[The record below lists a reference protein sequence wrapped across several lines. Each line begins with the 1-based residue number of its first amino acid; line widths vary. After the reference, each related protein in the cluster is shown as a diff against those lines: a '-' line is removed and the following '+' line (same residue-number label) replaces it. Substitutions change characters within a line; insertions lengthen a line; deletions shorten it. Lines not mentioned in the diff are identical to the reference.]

1 MDNETLEET
10 APEGQPAPEAIA
22 DASSTDTA
30 TSDTDSASATA
41 EQPVFSARTYAGKYQ
56 SPDELERAYLDSQRE
71 ASRMAGELAA
81 MKRTTDPSASAQPK
95 WKELEVERNKW
106 AQYMRSPEIDEVKRA
121 EAYDQVSRYDRE
133 ISKQQARDEFQQ
145 ESTRNQATQQLEQDS
160 AKVLSQYQ
168 TDLNNTASPLY
179 QASISRYQQ
188 LVQAGYPD
196 SLNTKALAVAY
207 AAAITG
213 VVDKKAIVGD
223 RSAMLKTLNKQVKQA
238 VVTGAGGPT
247 PTKSGAITADQIAS
261 MTPKEFA
268 KYERQLLGV

>member
-1 MDNETLEET
+1 MADETLDET
-10 APEGQPAPEAIA
+10 ASEEQPVLEAIA
-22 DASSTDTA
+22 DASSTETA
-30 TSDTDSASATA
+30 SPDAESASGSP
-41 EQPVFSARTYAGKYQ
+41 EQPAFSARTYAGKYQ

-71 ASRMAGELAA
+71 ASRMAGELSAL
-81 MKRTTDPSASAQPK
+81 KRTTDPAVSATPK

-145 ESTRNQATQQLEQDS
+145 ESTRNMASQQLEQDS
-160 AKVLSQYQ
+160 AKVLSTYQ

-179 QASISRYQQ
+179 QASIFRFQQ

-196 SLNTKALAVAY
+196 TLNTKALAVAY

-213 VVDKKAIVGD
+213 VVDKKAIAGD

-247 PTKSGAITADQIAS
+247 ATKSGGVTAEQIANMS
-261 MTPKEFA
+261 PKEFA